1 MSQIDRNTEKTILQ
15 TFFDYRIED
24 ALQEYAQ
31 KNEQYMKQLEDM
43 DKISETID
51 HLGLSPE
58 QAAAFDE
65 AISIANAMGGIYG
78 DVAYR
83 LGFKDGFRMRGEV
96 HEIKSMDINTLAE

>member
-1 MSQIDRNTEKTILQ
+1 MSHTDRNTEKPILQ
-15 TFFDYRIED
+15 AFFDYRIED
-24 ALQEYAQ
+24 VLQEYAL
-31 KNEQYMKQLEDM
+31 KNEQYIKQSEDM
-43 DKISETID
+43 DKISETIE
-51 HLGLSPE
+51 HLDLTPE
-58 QAAAFDE
+58 QSAAFDE